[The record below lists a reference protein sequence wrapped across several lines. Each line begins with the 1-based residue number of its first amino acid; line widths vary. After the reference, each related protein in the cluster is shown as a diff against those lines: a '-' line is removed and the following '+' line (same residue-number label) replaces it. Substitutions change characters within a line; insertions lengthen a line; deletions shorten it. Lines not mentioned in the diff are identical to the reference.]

1 MDTILKKSRD
11 VAASDVA
18 GLVKRAWE
26 SSMTKSNILSGWRDS
41 GLWPFNP
48 DVVLSSG
55 KLSVSISLSQKEG
68 MPDIILPEFSKKH
81 RPAVQ
86 AVIDAVDAGHV
97 RLAGTNAVHSVLATA
112 DAISEMIDQTADA
125 PASMEQ
131 VRNYAFS
138 FFPVSPLLFIF

>member
-1 MDTILKKSRD
+1 MILKKSRD
-11 VAASDVA
+11 VA
-18 GLVKRAWE
+18 GLVTRAWE

-97 RLAGTNAVHSVLATA
+97 RLAGTNAVHSVLAAA

-125 PASMEQ
+125 HVDGAGAKLRS
-131 VRNYAFS
+131 F